1 MPISSNFY
9 FGTAILGPILK
20 ISAISEGPSLSKASG
35 AHANGYWSLA
45 NVAPFRSNK

>member
-1 MPISSNFY
+1 LEQIFTSKAKLVPISSNFY

-35 AHANGYWSLA
+35 AHANG
-45 NVAPFRSNK
+45 